1 MKLFWKIFYS
11 VVLVTT
17 VLFCISGHILLGEFF
32 RTTLDE
38 EINAG
43 VNLNTIYNTSIK
55 TAVTKSYGDMSLPSS
70 YIARIVAGVQ
80 IQAVDEITEA
90 EVTDAKGN
98 IVYEKSFTYTE
109 KKRSSSEN
117 GQKEIKRWQRNLYE
131 QATDQRAAYEIRE
144 EDGNYYIATASV
156 VTIGDEA
163 YYVNTIKD
171 VTSLFTQQKVQY
183 RIFTVSLLV
192 FLFGTM
198 LVTAVLSGWI
208 THPLRRLTQTARKIG
223 EGQYELRAQE
233 NEKDEIGE
241 LAAEFNNMTEK
252 LVQNMQE
259 LQEAATRQED
269 FVGSF
274 SHELKTPLTS
284 IIGYSDMLRS
294 RPVTE
299 EERMIYADYIYR
311 QGKRL
316 ENLSKKML
324 ELIVLRRGEFQMRE
338 IFLDEL
344 LDEICGEMRPVLE
357 KKKILLEVFCENLH
371 VTGEADLLKTVI
383 LNLIDN
389 SVKAIEGKKEPDYK
403 GKIRICGTESP
414 DEILLTVEDNGKGIP
429 GEEIHRVTESF
440 YMVDKSRKHENGN
453 AGLGLSICQRVLELH
468 HAELILESQ
477 VGEGTRA
484 KILFRRD
491 EG

>member
-17 VLFCISGHILLGEFF
+17 VLFCISGHILLGGFF
-32 RTTLDE
+32 RTMLDE
-38 EINAG
+38 EIDAG

-55 TAVTKSYGDMSLPSS
+55 TAATKSYGDMNLPSS
-70 YIARIVAGVQ
+70 YIAKIVAGVQ
-80 IQAVDEITEA
+80 IQSVDEITEA
-90 EVTDAKGN
+90 EVTDAKGM
-98 IVYEKSFTYTE
+98 IIYEKSFAYNE
-109 KKRSSSEN
+109 KKFSAS
-117 GQKEIKRWQRNLYE
+117 GQKQQEVTKWQRKLYK
-131 QATDQRAAYEIRE
+131 QATDQKAAYEIRE
-144 EDGNYYIATASV
+144 EEGEYYIATVSV
-156 VTIGDEA
+156 VTIGEA
-163 YYVNTIKD
+163 SYYVNTIKNITD
-171 VTSLFTQQKVQY
+171 LFTQRKVQY
-183 RIFTVSLLV
+183 RIFTVGLLV
-192 FLFGTM
+192 FLLGTM

-208 THPLRRLTQTARKIG
+208 THPLRRLAQTARKIG

-259 LQEAATRQED
+259 LKEAAIRQED

-311 QGKRL
+311 QGRRL

-338 IFLDEL
+338 ICLKEL
-344 LDEICGEMRPVLE
+344 LDEICEEMKPVLE
-357 KKKILLEVFCENLH
+357 KKEISMEVFCEDLY
-371 VTGEADLLKTVI
+371 VTGEQDLLKTVL

-389 SVKAIEGKKEPDYK
+389 SVKAIEGKKMPEGRGQIY
-403 GKIRICGTESP
+403 IRGMQNEEGVT
-414 DEILLTVEDNGKGIP
+414 LTVADNGKGIP
-429 GEEIHRVTESF
+429 QEEIHRVTESF

-468 HAELILESQ
+468 HAELMLESQ
-477 VGEGTRA
+477 IGEGTSA
-484 KILFRRD
+484 KILFRRN

>member
-32 RTTLDE
+32 RTMLDE
-38 EINAG
+38 EIDAG

-55 TAVTKSYGDMSLPSS
+55 TAVTKGYGDMNLPSS

-90 EVTDAKGN
+90 EVADAKGN
-98 IVYEKSFTYTE
+98 IIYEKSFLYNE
-109 KKRSSSEN
+109 KNYPASGS
-117 GQKEIKRWQRNLYE
+117 GQQEIKRWQRELYE
-131 QATDQRAAYEIRE
+131 QATDQRVAYVIRE
-144 EDGNYYIATASV
+144 KDGKYYIATASV
-156 VTIGDEA
+156 VTIGEDS

-171 VTSLFTQQKVQY
+171 VTPLFTQQKVQY

-208 THPLRRLTQTARKIG
+208 THPLRRLTQTARQIG

-259 LQEAATRQED
+259 LQEAAKRQED

-311 QGKRL
+311 QVKRL

-338 IFLDEL
+338 ISLDEL
-344 LDEICGEMRPVLE
+344 LDEIGGEMRLVLE
-357 KKKILLEVFCENLH
+357 KKKILLEIFCENLY

-389 SVKAIEGKKEPDYK
+389 SVKAIEGKKEPGYQ
-403 GKIRICGTESP
+403 GKICVRGIENPEGTVL
-414 DEILLTVEDNGKGIP
+414 IVEDNGKGIP
-429 GEEIHRVTESF
+429 EEEIHRVTECF

-477 VGEGTRA
+477 VGEGTSA
-484 KILFRRD
+484 KILFGRN